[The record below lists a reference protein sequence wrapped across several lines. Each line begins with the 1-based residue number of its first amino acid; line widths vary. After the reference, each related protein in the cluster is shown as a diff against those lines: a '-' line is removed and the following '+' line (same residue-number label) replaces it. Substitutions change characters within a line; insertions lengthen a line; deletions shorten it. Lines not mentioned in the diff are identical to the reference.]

1 MSDLYLTPY
10 ERNRLP
16 ETQTP
21 KQTIKPFSEWT
32 GEKDLSGDAPYN
44 YLRYADY
51 VRDTMGDSY
60 DTQAEV
66 EIQKGLREG
75 LSTISGMDEETLEK
89 TLTPEEP
96 TFNQNVKMVYSAL
109 PEGPERQTLR
119 DYIAG
124 ATTVSEQ
131 PDATEEYKAD
141 VEIMRTKAE
150 AIVGSRIDEAKQ
162 VLVNEGDLSFAF
174 VKDDQSED
182 GKRLIVGDSAIST
195 PLVRAIRSSRM
206 GGVSFMDVPAL
217 QYQTTAHPYSNIP
230 IFKHKQLM
238 EISKGI
244 EALAKSDSMVN
255 EHLLG
260 HARQRGRR
268 NQSTAEAVAGT
279 IGRAFSGLLNRVGIE
294 DEEKG
299 ARRKR
304 VFHASHRNHDSI
316 IEHITEQL
324 NESGANYSPHDV
336 RDAYENNVVQTG
348 FQKGVFKLRQEEED
362 ELHQNVQIT
371 RLGPVVNPKAYLQND
386 VFEGVLKHPDLNES
400 QKAVIKESRDIAL
413 TQNFQDYN
421 RTLSN
426 SDYKDEWSEELLAG
440 RLAGKKDSQILT
452 DFLTDNDAYSDVFSR
467 GESVAIGV
475 VDSIASL
482 YYLAVS
488 KLGDEEFGHR
498 GLVGIAEDQAERR
511 KLAEM
516 FGADWGVEQDIMEG
530 AAPLVVDV
538 TATTLLGIA
547 TGGAAG
553 AAYLTARTG
562 ARLTLDGLIKGI
574 TSNALRAT
582 GTEAT
587 KRVAR
592 TAVSRGLIKESV
604 ETGGREVTIKALE
617 AYNNTIAKTLGIQSA
632 LYTTASNRI
641 TSGAYGNMYSQL
653 REAYPDMSDQEVR
666 DKAMGYATSMGT
678 VGGLITSAFSLMGRG
693 AIDDALLKG
702 MNFRQAKELIKS
714 FGNVAGITD
723 KSLAGAMKEVME
735 VTLKKHGKSLLKGA
749 RRGLKH
755 GGDEAMEEGISEL
768 VNTYI
773 EDVALEQETPLME
786 RFQQVAGA
794 AFVGG
799 VFGMGVPAARAVAG
813 KLGVTPM
820 DRVMQQVQLENQ
832 FYEDVAQKLKATG
845 SSLTANEIR
854 KKVRERARTRP
865 VETPTEAQPPAL
877 PTPEEGKRDFVEVDN
892 RPPDGVKEDQLS
904 STINTNE
911 LEQGPA
917 AVEALLKAVR
927 MIDPKEAVIRFD
939 GIQQRDRGK
948 FSAQFEET
956 TTMDMSDL
964 SITPSE
970 DSTTPFD
977 VDLNLTEF
985 GRRLRNV
992 TEGPDT
998 NTVVGHQT
1006 QRVVGHNAE
1015 RRSSIPANSKARA
1028 KRNASGFIEF
1038 DNEISPTVQRKIFE
1052 LASAGYPA
1060 TVTRSIS
1067 YGIPLPKGA
1076 SEVALT
1082 EHAASYVY
1090 ALYPTVKTKKPVA
1103 GSIFRGTSS
1112 RTRFNPRTGKT
1123 ETGQVTGF
1131 LDERGIGQFDNDPIV
1146 TVEMLRA
1153 GIPVAVPNTVKN
1165 INPSIIVENGY
1176 VKDVVGPT
1184 PDGGALESKV
1194 DSVEKFA
1201 TLYFDNSVAA
1211 MMRTSVDSFKA
1222 VDLPKGV
1229 SKFDESNGAIL
1240 EGSFGSTTEIV
1251 RAINKFSLEL
1261 DKKGDELNVLA
1272 QSRFEASSG
1281 PLSVEGVAAAK
1292 DRADQQFLF
1301 NAYAFELR
1309 DAIQNDPK
1317 GKVGK
1322 LLSRMNVKEATAA
1335 QRLLPFIKVEDVKEL
1350 SNKQILETFI
1360 DQKVLNNPDFSANS
1374 APTYASVISKA
1385 AEEIKSQEDYI
1396 IQRRESEAKASLPDS
1411 DLDTSSGRLND
1422 FISNFGR
1429 KPDGSIADPASVAAM
1444 VSGAVD
1450 SAIDAIN
1457 TDQKLRIAVDSIV
1470 SDGAFDGS
1478 PEVKEM
1484 VSSLKPS
1491 DLFGIFSS
1499 WAVSGNGRVRKSVK
1513 DFISSL
1519 ESEEF
1524 SMGMSLRNA
1533 LVAARFTTRPRG
1545 MALFNPPA
1553 VSEFQSLFSDITNVE
1568 LTSDEAR
1575 NTMIAI
1581 DGALRTRLSS
1591 ANLTATQRQQIAFE
1605 NEETIADLGLE
1616 SGNADSVV
1624 TALEKVAKTDK
1635 NPNHKLVANL
1645 LLEDPSF
1652 IKSVKFVIGEGD
1664 ADIAGKYVKTID
1676 GNHTVFINRS
1686 TGNGRGL
1693 VNTLLEEYVHASV
1706 SDTVS
1711 RIDDLPRGNK
1721 KTAALKLKALFNK
1734 TDAAY
1739 RKSVA
1744 DGVPP
1749 NPVIESGLANLDE
1762 FVAHFLLS
1770 GDFQKFIKTVQD
1782 PQTKF
1787 FNSIIESIVSVFRR
1801 VSGRELDQYT
1811 SAFKDILDLGRH
1823 TRKTTTTNAKALGAS
1838 TANGALFSAPT
1849 KEAGEPEVAPTTE
1862 AEVEAEVLD
1871 TEGLPEGMF
1880 DNIDNSNRADLQSVA
1895 EFIRSLVP
1903 PSIAIKE
1910 RMNEDGSLA
1919 GVSPDESAI
1928 FIDPVVLAEEIRG
1941 LSILAAKGVV
1951 GVKINEE
1958 LAHTA
1963 SFNALTQAEVDA
1975 YVDALS
1981 DADFDVII
1989 REYTSNTPDPAF
2001 AQKFVAAL
2009 ASEDPQVVLNAKR
2022 ALAEEKLRMYL
2033 QKATRGFTTEEDY
2046 RFWKS
2051 EPSLLA
2057 LLKRYF
2063 SGAIRRFA
2071 FNRKQIGGAGGA
2083 ALNKMIVEMRAI
2095 EVGFVRQPNFQAFDA
2110 NNPEASFSSFVSM
2123 SNQDYARD
2131 AVNAAPTGEQTEL
2144 DVTNI
2149 GADVKEA
2156 KAKAKEAA
2164 GRFKIGEITREEYN
2178 AIVDELL
2185 PLAEFDEVPVP
2196 ATLEDIQR
2204 GLGNRPINGKV
2215 DPRLKKEIIIEPESI
2230 PEGERIQARLDIPSY
2245 EKQNVWVVSI
2255 HTDTGKKRTGS
2266 IRGYSSTVVLR
2277 NVGFNIASEKAALS
2291 IATGE
2296 RSKTTIATMVGDS
2309 VSMTSEAA
2317 YEYAQEAK
2325 ASGEWVEVGMNP
2337 QRHSYFYV
2345 KETQEPV
2352 EAASEVIQVG
2362 GMVLAKVEGLKV
2374 AKKTDYLFSAPTGS
2388 IAHVYE
2394 KEQGKL
2400 DKMRKAG
2407 RVRVA
2412 QDIRQFS
2419 GFNVLFHQPD
2429 TAFAGEV
2436 TFDGETL
2443 VTGQGGVYY
2452 PLMFSD
2458 KNYFWA
2464 STRSAAVGMA
2474 ETLNEIGKRN
2484 GGKIYMALTSA
2495 DVSKLFSSTTM
2506 STATMDFFGKLSERE
2521 GFYGLTKAQL
2531 NKILIGAS
2539 EVTVTKKVKD
2549 KDDPEKTTETVQKF
2563 EGIELKKGS
2572 KFLGENI
2579 ATMRKALEPDKSVFP
2594 VRKAFVEA
2602 VASGVANV
2610 VKKPTG
2616 VEILEVKRT
2625 INRLSKEI
2633 QKLVEA
2639 GEDSSTLEGELKS
2652 ALNSQKKQRKVTKQ
2666 AMNIS
2671 ELLIKD
2677 NEYAKRDIL
2686 SGKLAKASIM
2696 QGLGNMF
2703 TEPFLK
2709 TFQKLDGKEAAGNVY
2724 AILELDLGVNA
2735 EGKLLD
2741 EVIPFETPKED
2752 SHQSYPYTIIS
2763 RKKAE
2768 PKIHVLEKSYK
2779 WSDITRDI
2787 DSKMS
2792 IREAAAEY
2800 DIKIAE
2806 EKAIFAKSD
2815 AVVKAKA
2822 AGKKAPS
2829 FSSPSGL
2836 QDPRKVYFPTSGL
2849 SKNNL
2854 ELVEPDEEAE
2864 KKSVPLLFSA
2874 PTGKAPLRTGL
2885 STASYVDLLE
2895 TSVFEVG
2902 NDKKPNNMFTKWVSK
2917 NLFGEVSEPVRRFI
2931 QYRSFFEKAV
2941 GDNVVKFKRELDKL
2955 IEETYGGFENAPL
2968 ELIAQAQ
2975 GYREGGYVGDEQ
2987 LTKLDELYEKALDD
3001 ISERRK
3007 SGDIT
3012 ADEARAEMG
3021 AAQKAHE
3028 DGIATAED
3036 AGIKQAE
3043 EDRNKALAEIATVS
3057 PKLAAFIGE
3066 IRQKHIIPIQ
3076 KKLLDG
3082 GLDNDVRLKID
3093 RTGQVYLTRS
3103 YKMFTDAT
3111 YFEMVKEDKEYADVR
3126 EAAIKL
3132 FEDQFRKDTA
3142 RKLMESD
3149 DKPLTYQ
3156 EALAI
3161 ADKKM
3166 EKLSPNPNTGYG
3178 QVMLDE
3184 FLSNY
3189 DPSAGGSS
3197 SSTTAG
3203 MKMLMDNFARR
3214 KDLPKPIRDLLGEH
3228 GMKNGTDLI
3237 LRTYST
3243 VSSIAAQQTFLENLR
3258 NFGTDPKVGL
3268 MVDAQTKLATEE
3280 NRKKYAEFVPV
3291 RNTKAGRNNDPMAD
3305 IYVHRDF
3312 QKALDMTLKNSYT
3325 SEFADTAE
3333 RTVNGALSIAAKASG
3348 GSMAFKTVLSI
3359 SHHVRNGL
3367 GNLFFATA
3375 QGYLRYDKLFVSM
3388 GGAAWKSLRGTNKEI
3403 DPVVSELIGLGV
3415 GGNDI
3420 RANIMYDLFTGKQT
3434 PEGIHRQ
3441 LEELMDK
3448 AQITKT
3454 KKGFDFLMKKAQD
3467 LSAALDDGYKVVM
3480 YQHELS
3486 VLQRA
3491 VEADGPDGNL
3501 PSDPVELKRMA
3512 ARKILMTA
3520 QSYSQ
3525 APPIVSEITKSP
3537 IGLLFSPFLR
3547 FKAETFRIPFN
3558 TYKLGLEE
3566 IRSGNPVLRTRGIQR
3581 IAGMT
3586 SVLGVVSAAIPLL
3599 LSALSGIGDDEHEDE
3614 AMRSGIPEY
3623 LRGNTFFMYMRGGKL
3638 RSADFTYVNPFAGIV
3653 DPVLRSIEQ
3662 IRQGNFSEA
3671 GAAFALGYLK
3681 DQFLDTQI
3689 LAGAVINAAKNTNHT
3704 TGKPIW
3710 NKGADEPTEVAS
3722 KLFGYVFSEAY
3733 TPRIWKDA
3741 VKMYDAGSPSGVG
3754 YAFLEAFRPFRE
3766 HDVDFEN
3773 QFQRYLL
3780 DHKKRYA
3787 NVKSELG
3794 ELRKNEAMDDADIRE
3809 IIDKNIENRRK
3820 MNYELMRVTKG
3831 FSSLGVGNDKLIG
3844 IMNDMKIGQNRIK
3857 LLSHN
3862 YMDRPSIKY
3871 ILESLLSKDDP
3882 EMGINR
3888 ADKVYDYMST
3898 VNRYLPVQP
3907 ITENK

>member
-131 PDATEEYKAD
+131 PDATDEYKAD

-150 AIVGSRIDEAKQ
+150 AIMESRIDEAKQ

-260 HARQRGRR
+260 HARRRGRHD
-268 NQSTAEAVAGT
+268 QTLIEKKAEQF
-279 IGRAFSGLLNRVGIE
+279 GRGISRILNKVGIE
-294 DEEKG
+294 DEYKG
-299 ARRKR
+299 ARRER
-304 VFHASHRNHDSI
+304 VTRARYTNHDSI

-324 NESGANYSPHDV
+324 NESGANYNPHDV

-348 FQKGVFKLRQEEED
+348 FQKGVFKLRQEDEED
-362 ELHQNVQIT
+362 FQQNIQIT

-452 DFLTDNDAYSDVFSR
+452 DFLTDNDTYSDVFAR
-467 GESVAIGV
+467 GESVRIGL
-475 VDSIASL
+475 VDSFASL

-516 FGADWGVEQDIMEG
+516 FGADWGVEQDIVEG

-538 TATTLLGIA
+538 VATGLLGVA

-562 ARLTLDGLIKGI
+562 ARLTLNGLIKGI

-582 GTEAT
+582 GTEALE
-587 KRVAR
+587 RVAK

-604 ETGGREVTIKALE
+604 ETGGRKATIKALE
-617 AYNNTIAKTLGIQSA
+617 AYNNTIAKKLGIQSA

-693 AIDDALLKG
+693 AVDDALLKG

-799 VFGMGVPAARAVAG
+799 VFGMGVPAARAVAS

-845 SSLTANEIR
+845 SSLSAKEIR
-854 KKVRERARTRP
+854 NKVKERARTRP
-865 VETPTEAQPPAL
+865 VEAPTKAQPPAL
-877 PTPEEGKRDFVEVDN
+877 PTPEEGKKDFVEVDN

-927 MIDPKEAVIRFD
+927 MIDPKEATIRFD

-956 TTMDMSDL
+956 TTIDMSDL

-1015 RRSSIPANSKARA
+1015 RRSSIPPNSKARA

-1038 DNEISPTVQRKIFE
+1038 DSEVGSTVQRKIFE

-1090 ALYPTVKTKKPVA
+1090 ALYPTVKTKKTVA
-1103 GSIFRGTSS
+1103 GSIFRSTSS

-1211 MMRTSVDSFKA
+1211 MMRASVDSFKA
-1222 VDLPKGV
+1222 VNLPKGV

-1251 RAINKFSLEL
+1251 RAINKFGLEL
-1261 DKKGDELNVLA
+1261 DGEGDGRNELA

-1309 DAIQNDPK
+1309 DALQNDSTD
-1317 GKVGK
+1317 KVGK

-1360 DQKVLNNPDFSANS
+1360 DQKVINNPDFSANS

-1385 AEEIKSQEDYI
+1385 AEETKSQEDYI

-1470 SDGAFDGS
+1470 SNGAFDGS
-1478 PEVKEM
+1478 PEVNEM

-1553 VSEFQSLFSDITNVE
+1553 VAEFQSLFSDITNVE

-1787 FNSIIESIVSVFRR
+1787 FSSIIESMVSVFRR

-1849 KEAGEPEVAPTTE
+1849 KEAGEPEVVPTTE

-1910 RMNEDGSLA
+1910 RRNEDGSLA

-1989 REYTSNTPDPAF
+1989 REYTSNTPDPDF

-2164 GRFKIGEITREEYN
+2164 GRLKIGEITREEYN

-2204 GLGNRPINGKV
+2204 GLGNRPV
-2215 DPRLKKEIIIEPESI
+2215 SSQDPRLKKELIVEPESI
-2230 PEGERIQARLDIPSY
+2230 PEGERIQSRLDIPSY
-2245 EKQNVWVVSI
+2245 DQQNVWVVSI
-2255 HTDTGKKRTGS
+2255 HKDTGTQRTGPIQGYANS
-2266 IRGYSSTVVLR
+2266 IVLR
-2277 NVGFNIASEKAALS
+2277 NVGFNIASEKAALN
-2291 IATGE
+2291 IATGKQK
-2296 RSKTTIATMVGDS
+2296 RTIATMVGDS

-2317 YEYAQEAK
+2317 YDYAQEAK

-2400 DKMRKAG
+2400 DEMRKAG

-2484 GGKIYMALTSA
+2484 GGKVYMALTSA

-2563 EGIELKKGS
+2563 EGIELKIGS

-2579 ATMRKALEPDKSVFP
+2579 ATMREALEPDNSVFP

-2616 VEILEVKRT
+2616 DEILEVKRT

-2709 TFQKLDGKEAAGNVY
+2709 TFQKLDGKDAAGNVY
-2724 AILELDLGVNA
+2724 AILELDG
-2735 EGKLLD
+2735 
-2741 EVIPFETPKED
+2741 EVKALETPKED
-2752 SHQSYPYTIIS
+2752 SHQSYPYTIVS
-2763 RKKAE
+2763 TSNAE

-2806 EKAIFAKSD
+2806 EKAVFAKSD

-2822 AGKKAPS
+2822 AGKKAPT

-2836 QDPRKVYFPTSGL
+2836 KDPRKVYFPTSGV

-2864 KKSVPLLFSA
+2864 KKSMPLLFSA

-3082 GLDNDVRLKID
+3082 GLNKDVRLKID

-3111 YFEMVKEDKEYADVR
+3111 YFEMVKEDKDYANIR
-3126 EAAIKL
+3126 AAAIDL
-3132 FEDQFRKDTA
+3132 FEKQFTKDTA

-3166 EKLSPNPNTGYG
+3166 KKLSPNPNTGYG

-3214 KDLPKPIRDLLGEH
+3214 KDLPKPIRALLGEH
-3228 GMKNGTDLI
+3228 GMKDGTDLI

-3268 MVDAQTKLATEE
+3268 MVTAQTMFATEE
-3280 NRKKYAEFVPV
+3280 SRKKYEGFVPV
-3291 RNTKAGRNNDPMAD
+3291 RNTKAGRNNDPMSD

-3348 GSMAFKTVLSI
+3348 GSMAFKTILSI

-3367 GNLFFATA
+3367 GNIFFATS

-3491 VEADGPDGNL
+3491 AEADGPDGKL

-3547 FKAETFRIPFN
+3547 FKAEMFRIPFN

-3586 SVLGVVSAAIPLL
+3586 SVLGVVSAAVPILF
-3599 LSALSGIGDDEHEDE
+3599 SALSGIGDDEHEEE
-3614 AMRSGIPEY
+3614 AMRAGIPEY
-3623 LRGNTFFMYMRGGKL
+3623 YRGNTFFMYMRGGKL
-3638 RSADFTYVNPFAGIV
+3638 RSADFTYVNPFAGVV
-3653 DPVLRSIEQ
+3653 DPILRSIEQ

-3689 LAGAVINAAKNTNHT
+3689 LAGAVINAAKNTDHS

-3710 NKGADEPTEVAS
+3710 NRGADEPIDVAS

-3794 ELRKNEAMDDADIRE
+3794 ELRKNEVMDDADIRE

-3831 FSSLGVGNDKLIG
+3831 FSSLGVRNDKLIS

-3871 ILESLLSKDDP
+3871 ILESLLSKEDP

-3888 ADKVYDYMST
+3888 ADKIYDYTST
-3898 VNRYLPVQP
+3898 INRYLPVQP

>member
-1 MSDLYLTPY
+1 
-10 ERNRLP
+10 
-16 ETQTP
+16 
-21 KQTIKPFSEWT
+21 
-32 GEKDLSGDAPYN
+32 
-44 YLRYADY
+44 
-51 VRDTMGDSY
+51 MGDSY

-260 HARQRGRR
+260 HARRRGRHD
-268 NQSTAEAVAGT
+268 QTFIEKKAEQF
-279 IGRAFSGLLNRVGIE
+279 GRGVSRILNAVGIE
-294 DEEKG
+294 DEYKG
-299 ARRKR
+299 ARRER
-304 VFHASHRNHDSI
+304 VTRARYTNHDSI
-316 IEHITEQL
+316 VEHITEQL
-324 NESGANYSPHDV
+324 NESGANYNPHDV

-348 FQKGVFKLRQEEED
+348 FQKGVFKLRQEDEED
-362 ELHQNVQIT
+362 FQQNIQIT

-413 TQNFQDYN
+413 TQNFQDYS

-426 SDYKDEWSEELLAG
+426 SDYKDEWSKELLAG
-440 RLAGKKDSQILT
+440 RLAGKKDPQILT
-452 DFLTDNDAYSDVFSR
+452 DFLTDNDTYSDVFAR
-467 GESVAIGV
+467 GESVRIGL

-498 GLVGIAEDQAERR
+498 GLVGIAEDQAKRR

-538 TATTLLGIA
+538 VATGLLGVA

-553 AAYLTARTG
+553 VGYLTAKTG
-562 ARLTLDGLIKGI
+562 ARLTLNGLIKGI

-582 GTEAT
+582 GTEALE
-587 KRVAR
+587 RVAK

-604 ETGGREVTIKALE
+604 ETGGRKATIKALG
-617 AYNNTIAKTLGIQSA
+617 AYNNTIAKKLGIQSA

-693 AIDDALLKG
+693 AVDDALLKG

-799 VFGMGVPAARAVAG
+799 VFGTGVPAARAVAS

-845 SSLTANEIR
+845 SSLSAKEIR
-854 KKVRERARTRP
+854 NKVKERARTRP
-865 VETPTEAQPPAL
+865 VEAPTKAQPPAL
-877 PTPEEGKRDFVEVDN
+877 PTPEEGKKDFVEVDN

-927 MIDPKEAVIRFD
+927 MIDPKEATIRFD

-1090 ALYPTVKTKKPVA
+1090 ALYPTVKTKKPVT

-1153 GIPVAVPNTVKN
+1153 GIPVAVPSTVKN

-1251 RAINKFSLEL
+1251 RAVNKFGLEL
-1261 DKKGDELNVLA
+1261 DREGDGRNVLA

-1396 IQRRESEAKASLPDS
+1396 TQRRESEAKASLPDS

-1616 SGNADSVV
+1616 SGNVDSVIA
-1624 TALEKVAKTDK
+1624 ALEKVAKTDK

-1739 RKSVA
+1739 RKSIA

-1787 FNSIIESIVSVFRR
+1787 FSSIIESMVSVFRR

-1811 SAFKDILDLGRH
+1811 SAFKDVLDLGRH

-1910 RMNEDGSLA
+1910 RRNEDGSLA

-1989 REYTSNTPDPAF
+1989 REYTSNTPDPDF

-2164 GRFKIGEITREEYN
+2164 GRLKIGEITREEYN

-2204 GLGNRPINGKV
+2204 GLGNRTINGKV

-2230 PEGERIQARLDIPSY
+2230 PEGERIQSRLDIPSY
-2245 EKQNVWVVSI
+2245 DQQNVWVVSI
-2255 HTDTGKKRTGS
+2255 HKDTGKKRTGP
-2266 IRGYSSTVVLR
+2266 IQGYSSTVVLR
-2277 NVGFNIASEKAALS
+2277 NVGFNIASEKGALS
-2291 IATGE
+2291 IATG
-2296 RSKTTIATMVGDS
+2296 RVPKTTIATMVGDS

-2394 KEQGKL
+2394 KEKGKL

-2474 ETLNEIGKRN
+2474 KTLNEIGERN

-2495 DVSKLFSSTTM
+2495 DVNKLFSSTTM

-2531 NKILIGAS
+2531 NKILIEAS
-2539 EVTVTKKVKD
+2539 KVSVPVDSGNPKTFKD
-2549 KDDPEKTTETVQKF
+2549 VQ
-2563 EGIELKKGS
+2563 LKEGS
-2572 KFLGENI
+2572 KYLGENI
-2579 ATMRKALEPDKSVFP
+2579 ATMRKALEPDNSVFP
-2594 VRKAFVEA
+2594 VRKAFVEKIA
-2602 VASGVANV
+2602 
-2610 VKKPTG
+2610 TG
-2616 VEILEVKRT
+2616 VSNVISSPNKGDIDATKRT
-2625 INRLSKEI
+2625 INRLKKEI

-2639 GEDSSTLEGELKS
+2639 GNDASSLEKELTSTLK
-2652 ALNSQKKQRKVTKQ
+2652 AQKVQSRKTRQ
-2666 AMNIS
+2666 AINIS
-2671 ELLIKD
+2671 ELLIKNND
-2677 NEYAKRDIL
+2677 YAKSEIRK
-2686 SGKLAKASIM
+2686 GKLSKNSIM

-2709 TFQKLDGKEAAGNVY
+2709 TFQKLDKKDAAGNVY
-2724 AILELDLGVNA
+2724 AILELDG
-2735 EGKLLD
+2735 
-2741 EVIPFETPKED
+2741 EVKALETPKED
-2752 SHQSYPYTIIS
+2752 SHQSYPYTIVS
-2763 RKKAE
+2763 TSNAE

-2787 DSKMS
+2787 DSKRS
-2792 IREAAAEY
+2792 IRDAAAEY
-2800 DIKIAE
+2800 DIKIAK
-2806 EKAIFAKSD
+2806 EKAVFAKSD

-2822 AGKKAPS
+2822 AGKKAPT

-2836 QDPRKVYFPTSGL
+2836 QDPRKVYFPTSGM

-2864 KKSVPLLFSA
+2864 KKSMPLLFSA

-2941 GDNVVKFKRELDKL
+2941 GDNVVKFKRELDNL

-3076 KKLLDG
+3076 KKLVDG
-3082 GLDNDVRLKID
+3082 GLDDDVRLKID

-3111 YFEMVKEDKEYADVR
+3111 YFEMVKEDKNYADVR

-3161 ADKKM
+3161 ADRKM

-3228 GMKNGTDLI
+3228 GMDNGTDLI

-3268 MVDAQTKLATEE
+3268 MVDAQTMFATEE
-3280 NRKKYAEFVPV
+3280 SRKKYEGFVPV
-3291 RNTKAGRNNDPMAD
+3291 RNTKAGRSNDPMAD

-3491 VEADGPDGNL
+3491 VEADGPDGKL

-3754 YAFLEAFRPFRE
+3754 YAFLEALRPFRE

-3794 ELRKNEAMDDADIRE
+3794 ELRKNEVMDDADIRE

-3831 FSSLGVGNDKLIG
+3831 FSSLGVRNDKLIS

-3882 EMGINR
+3882 EMVNR
-3888 ADKVYDYMST
+3888 ADKVYDYTST